1 MIGIHRNGN
10 NNNDEQHREWK
21 EKDEDGFHTQV
32 DSKKFMIKDE
42 SGTTNMTKRVG
53 GLCIGDEIG

>member
-1 MIGIHRNGN
+1 MVTTTTTSSIAFTI
-10 NNNDEQHREWK
+10 ECK